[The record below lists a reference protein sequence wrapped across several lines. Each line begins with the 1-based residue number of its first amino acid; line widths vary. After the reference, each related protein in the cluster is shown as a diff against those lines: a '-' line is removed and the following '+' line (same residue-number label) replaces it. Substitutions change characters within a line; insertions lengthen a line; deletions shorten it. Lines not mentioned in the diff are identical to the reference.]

1 MADTVRSDVR
11 SESAQPGTSR
21 TLATLA
27 RHAGVTV
34 AVRTRQWAMDRPLLL
49 VVPNTDLAHRLG
61 RDFRYPVLD
70 HPNHVEVLIG
80 QGFSCV
86 SIVHP
91 GELACEIIEID
102 LDADAGA
109 AHQAIAAV
117 PGLDPLKLNAD
128 VGTFAWVTDDAGRV
142 LLVHQAYGFKAWGL
156 PGGELEVGETPVDAV
171 TREVREETGYDVRVD
186 GLVAMYGRRQHIGVY
201 FACSVVGGEP
211 RRDFDTEVAAIDW
224 FAPDELP
231 ERCSPVVG
239 MVRNDVGAARAPAR
253 FFAG

>member
-1 MADTVRSDVR
+1 
-11 SESAQPGTSR
+11 
-21 TLATLA
+21 
-27 RHAGVTV
+27 
-34 AVRTRQWAMDRPLLL
+34 MDLPLLI
-49 VVPNTDLAHRLG
+49 VVPNLDLAHQLG

-70 HPNHVEVLIG
+70 HQGHVEVLIG

-86 SIVHP
+86 SVVHP

-102 LDADAGA
+102 LDADAGT

-128 VGTFAWVTDDAGRV
+128 VGTFAWVTDETGRV

-171 TREVREETGYDVRVD
+171 KREVNEETGYEVAVD

-201 FACSVVGGEP
+201 FACSVIGGEP
-211 RRDFDTEVAAIDW
+211 RQIFDTEVADIDW
-224 FAPDELP
+224 FVPDQLP
-231 ERCSPVVG
+231 EHCSPVVS
-239 MVRNDVGAARAPAR
+239 MVRNDINATRAPAR
-253 FFAG
+253 FFSG